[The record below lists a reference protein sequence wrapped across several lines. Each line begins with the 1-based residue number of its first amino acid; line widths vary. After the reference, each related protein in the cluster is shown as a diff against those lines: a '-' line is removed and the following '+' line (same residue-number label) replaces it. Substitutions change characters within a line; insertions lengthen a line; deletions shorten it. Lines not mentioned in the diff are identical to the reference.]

1 MKSVIRHLRVL
12 NYAKVNF
19 KEKAAKISLYLIGMM
34 ANIDGQN
41 IVALL
46 HAVTCLGESNGQCC
60 EPEKGVFDGQGQ
72 I

>member
-1 MKSVIRHLRVL
+1 
-12 NYAKVNF
+12 
-19 KEKAAKISLYLIGMM
+19 M

-72 I
+72 IW